1 MKLWNKL
8 AQDARL
14 IYVLVVANVVQFVII
29 IGLLVCIVLIPTR
42 FTFHIPP
49 DITNG
54 ATLHPH
60 KIPKTYVGQFAFF
73 IWQVLNNWQT
83 NGATDAKMSLA
94 RYGAYLSPSFNYA
107 IQKTDSRLKAS
118 GQLQGRTRT
127 IRPVNGSDPAVVQLN
142 ANTWQVILKVRL
154 SEYNNGVLIKDKE
167 IEYPFKVIRYNG
179 NAQVN
184 PYGLVLDGFTSTPV
198 LLKTYK

>member
-1 MKLWNKL
+1 M
-8 AQDARL
+8 
-14 IYVLVVANVVQFVII
+14 
-29 IGLLVCIVLIPTR
+29 
-42 FTFHIPP
+42 
-49 DITNG
+49 
-54 ATLHPH
+54 
-60 KIPKTYVGQFAFF
+60 
-73 IWQVLNNWQT
+73 
-83 NGATDAKMSLA
+83 
-94 RYGAYLSPSFNYA
+94 
-107 IQKTDSRLKAS
+107 
-118 GQLQGRTRT
+118 
-127 IRPVNGSDPAVVQLN
+127 QLN